1 MPTFKAIIRKDDRK
15 QDGTWNVKIRVTQNR
30 ESVFIS
36 TPFYV
41 DQSQITRGYKIK
53 DAAII
58 SQTEKKIA
66 EYRDMIVEIGF
77 GVEDMNVR
85 QIVNALEKKQ
95 DNIDFMQYMF
105 SYADN
110 LQKTKRTNT
119 ASIYKTAAMSLYR
132 FNGERP
138 LYSQQIN
145 AQFFHK
151 YFLSIQSLKSNTIRA
166 YMICIR
172 TMYKAAQLQYND
184 DDSGVINFKHGVFKL
199 VTLPQQNDSERET
212 LTVEQMQA
220 LIDTPYTGKWFYDF
234 TKDMFI
240 LSFMCF
246 GINAKDLF
254 FMTKDQYQDGMLIYR
269 RQKVVNKL
277 GKEAEMKIKL
287 SEPAKIILD
296 KYSGDDKYLIDFGE
310 HERTIHVCRYIHGAF
325 QNAGIEKEGDYLSK
339 VGHKKGEYVFYT
351 NRHTMAS
358 LARNECGIDYMTVHQ
373 MLNHATPNAFKT
385 TDVYIQK
392 NFSPLWEANEKL
404 LGLFDWSFYLNQKTS
419 CE

>member
-41 DQSQITRGYKIK
+41 DQSQLTRGYKIK
-53 DAAII
+53 DTAII

-220 LIDTPYTGKWFYDF
+220 LIDIPYTGKWFYDF

-296 KYSGDDKYLIDFGE
+296 KYSGDDKYLIDFGQ
-310 HERTIHVCRYIHGAF
+310 HKRTIHVCRYIHGAF